1 MTCGNSCT
9 LMTSYLEETPR
20 KVANYVGNFFRIL
33 STPSRVSNLNPN
45 IKKASVLSKNL
56 SSKGSLP
63 NVKSTSIV
71 SESEVTIDSVRPSDL
86 DDEVEILSPEE
97 NELIVLTWSD
107 DFNWLFELGSKIYIY
122 IFTHNP
128 ECRTLFPAV
137 HAHGDNYQESKEF
150 KSLAL
155 KFVTTISFAV
165 KNLHHPTDLN
175 AHLYTIGSRHIHFT
189 KRGFRPEFWNI
200 FQDAMEFSLT
210 DRIAETA
217 NFDDDRRK
225 RAINAWRHLALYIIT
240 FMKRGYFDALESMTN
255 RTV

>member
-1 MTCGNSCT
+1 
-9 LMTSYLEETPR
+9 MTSYLEETPR

-45 IKKASVLSKNL
+45 IKK
-56 SSKGSLP
+56 
-63 NVKSTSIV
+63 
-71 SESEVTIDSVRPSDL
+71 SVRLIEEPLVQGLAS
-86 DDEVEILSPEE
+86 ECQIHEYRKRIGIEILSPEE